1 MPSQFE
7 IESFIS
13 SNFRSIWALDLLQ
26 FLSAE
31 PQQSYSKEQ
40 LITGLRASESVVS
53 QSLASLAAAAL
64 VLVEGDKVRIHIA
77 DTQAKGLIDGAIDLY
92 AKSPDKVRRLII
104 SSASPGITAFADA
117 FRLRKD

>member
-13 SNFRSIWALDLLQ
+13 SNFRSIWALDLVQ
-26 FLSAE
+26 FLCAD
-31 PQQSYSKEQ
+31 PQQSYSKDQ
-40 LITGLRASESVVS
+40 LITGLRASDSVVT
-53 QSLASLAAAAL
+53 QSLASLVAAAL
-64 VLVEGDKVRIHIA
+64 VLVDRDSVRLHVA
-77 DTQAKGLIDGAIDLY
+77 DQQSRALIKGAIQLY